1 MATWA
6 PCECT
11 GATSDTPVAK
21 LAVTPISW
29 EATAAFP
36 DTPGASPDTPGAS
49 PDMTGASPDTTGAS
63 PDTPVTKP

>member
-6 PCECT
+6 PCQCT
-11 GATSDTPVAK
+11 GATSGTPVAK

-49 PDMTGASPDTTGAS
+49 PATSGAS